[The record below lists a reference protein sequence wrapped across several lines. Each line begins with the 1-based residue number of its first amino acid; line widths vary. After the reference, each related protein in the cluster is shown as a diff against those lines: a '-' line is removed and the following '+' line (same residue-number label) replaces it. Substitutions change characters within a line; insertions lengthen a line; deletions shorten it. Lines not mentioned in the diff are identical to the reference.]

1 MKKILVWA
9 AALALIV
16 GVAGC
21 KKGQGGAAKAGGQKT
36 FAYTCWSMNN
46 PFFITLE
53 KAIRDEVEKNGDKL
67 ITLDPAGDIGK
78 QINQIEDVI
87 SQGISGMFLNPVDNE
102 GIRPALLAL
111 KNAKIPV
118 VNFDTAVKDLE
129 LVDSF
134 VASDN
139 ENAGFVC
146 GADIVSRFPSGGNI
160 VILEMPVNDAVNS
173 RIKGFERAID
183 GKKFTIVARQD
194 AKGDLQQGLQKME
207 DILQSQ
213 PKIDAVM
220 GGNDPMALGAFAACK
235 TANRSEMIIYGV
247 DGSPDAKAAIDQRG
261 IFAGTGAQSPVNIG
275 VESVAVMGKILKN
288 EPFEKNVV
296 VQTFLISADNVSQYG
311 TSGWQ

>member
-1 MKKILVWA
+1 MKKVILGITA
-9 AALALIV
+9 AALVL
-16 GVAGC
+16 
-21 KKGQGGAAKAGGQKT
+21 GAAACQKQPKQKT

-53 KAIRDEVEKNGDKL
+53 KAIRAEVEKAGDKL

-87 SQGISGMFLNPVDNE
+87 SQGIAGMYLNPVDNE

-111 KNAKIPV
+111 KNANIPT
-118 VNFDTAVKDLE
+118 VNFDTAVKDLD
-129 LVDSF
+129 LVASF

-146 GADIVSRFPSGGNI
+146 GEDIVKRFPQGGTL

-173 RIKGFERAID
+173 RLRGFERAIE
-183 GKKFTIVARQD
+183 GKGFTIAARQD

-207 DILQSQ
+207 DILQSV

-220 GGNDPMALGAFAACK
+220 GGNDPMALGAFAAAR
-235 TANRSEMIIYGV
+235 TANRSEMLIYGV
-247 DGSPDAKAAIDQRG
+247 DGSPDAKAAIAQGG
-261 IFAGTGAQSPVNIG
+261 IFAGTGAQSPMNIG
-275 VESVAVMGKILKN
+275 IESVKVMQKILAK
-288 EPFEKNVV
+288 ESYEKQVV
-296 VQTFLISADNVSQYG
+296 VKTFLIANDNVAQYG
-311 TSGWQ
+311 VDSWQ

>member
-1 MKKILVWA
+1 VF
-9 AALALIV
+9 ALALAF
-16 GVAGC
+16 GAMSC
-21 KKGQGGAAKAGGQKT
+21 TKKNSEQKT

-78 QINQIEDVI
+78 QIHQIEDVI
-87 SQGISGMFLNPVDNE
+87 SQGIDGMFLNPVDNE

-111 KNAKIPV
+111 KNANIPT
-118 VNFDTAVKDLE
+118 VNFDTAVKDLD
-129 LVDSF
+129 LVASF

-146 GADIVSRFPSGGNI
+146 GEDIVKRFPNGGNI

-173 RIKGFERAID
+173 RIRGFERAIA
-183 GKKFTIVARQD
+183 GKGFTIAARQD

-207 DILQSQ
+207 DILQSV

-247 DGSPDAKAAIDQRG
+247 DGSPDAKAAIAQGG

-275 VESVAVMGKILKN
+275 VESVQVMKKILSKEN
-288 EPFEKNVV
+288 YEKQVV
-296 VQTFLISADNVSQYG
+296 VGTFLISQDNVSEYG
-311 TSGWQ
+311 VDGWQ

>member
-1 MKKILVWA
+1 MKKFFKMMTVLFCLMLVF
-9 AALALIV
+9 
-16 GVAGC
+16 AGC
-21 KKGQGGAAKAGGQKT
+21 SKKNAAKTQNT

-53 KAIRDEVEKNGDKL
+53 KAIREEVEKNGDKL

-87 SQGISGMFLNPVDNE
+87 SQGIDGMFLNPVDNE

-111 KNAKIPV
+111 EQAKIPV
-118 VNFDTAVKDLE
+118 VNFDTAVKDLDK
-129 LVDSF
+129 VASF

-146 GADIVSRFPSGGNI
+146 GEDIVKRFPNGGNI
-160 VILEMPVNDAVNS
+160 VILEMLVNDAVNS
-173 RIKGFERAID
+173 RIRGFEKAIA
-183 GKKFTIVARQD
+183 GKNFNIVARQD

-247 DGSPDAKAAIDQRG
+247 DGSPEAKAAIAQGG

-275 VESVAVMGKILKN
+275 VESVKVMKKIISGESYDKN
-288 EPFEKNVV
+288 IVV
-296 VQTFLISADNVSQYG
+296 KTF
-311 TSGWQ
+311 